1 MNVTVILADG
11 CEEVEA
17 LTIID
22 VLRRA
27 QVNVKGVSV
36 SNSLTVKG
44 SHGIDFNADAFF
56 DENEQCDMIVLPGG
70 MGGRNN
76 ILASVSVLDKCKKMA
91 DEDKYVCAICAAP
104 TILGRSGILNGKKAT
119 CYPGLE
125 NELNGAVIQEGDVVV
140 DGKIITSKG
149 PATAMKFAVE
159 LVRAIKGDDVANSV
173 ASGLLLR
180 EPLTN

>member
-56 DENEQCDMIVLPGG
+56 DENEQCDMIVLPG
-70 MGGRNN
+70 
-76 ILASVSVLDKCKKMA
+76 
-91 DEDKYVCAICAAP
+91 
-104 TILGRSGILNGKKAT
+104 
-119 CYPGLE
+119 
-125 NELNGAVIQEGDVVV
+125 
-140 DGKIITSKG
+140 
-149 PATAMKFAVE
+149 
-159 LVRAIKGDDVANSV
+159 
-173 ASGLLLR
+173 
-180 EPLTN
+180 